1 MEKNMANNLKSNN
14 QDQVIQDLLSRLDW
28 FDAERRKLNRRL
40 AEMEQKITLQE
51 REISGREQR
60 IKELE
65 SQLAGVNA
73 QLSKLPQVD
82 LQLAKFKD
90 EIVQMIEQY
99 DQRRIKAEGE
109 MDRLRRIEQES
120 TARAIAE
127 IRKELTQIPALRNDM
142 ELRTAEESRL
152 ANLIGQQRNQIDS
165 LRNQQENLDSSFGFL
180 EEREKHSAKQV
191 SQLQTEI
198 LEINKKWEPIYTRL
212 DTLNNNVLRLEGSLS
227 GINERLTAI
236 QNSTKNWMEQVQ
248 IGEYERNQKLDK
260 WRLLIEEQADALT
273 GFRKEWIQFSDQYKE
288 AKMAVQT
295 LSQWQEDIQKQQR
308 EANELLRIESG
319 RLQSRWDD
327 FVQDSEKKWRSRN
340 TDSDQRWATINRHQ
354 SNVLEQITAL
364 DEKIKKLSDQKD
376 LLWRV
381 QSAQADALKRFPL
394 MWVEEVEKAIAQ
406 DPNRRRQPALIPM
419 REELESE

>member
-1 MEKNMANNLKSNN
+1 MAINGKNNN
-14 QDQVIQDLLSRLDW
+14 QDQVIKDLLSRLDW
-28 FDAERRKLNRRL
+28 FDAERRKLNRRM

-73 QLSKLPQVD
+73 QFNKLPQVD

-120 TARAIAE
+120 TARAISE
-127 IRKELTQIPALRNDM
+127 IRKELTQIPNLRSDM

-152 ANLIGQQRNQIDS
+152 ANLIGQQRSQIDS
-165 LRNQQENLDSSFGFL
+165 LRNQQESLDSSFGFL
-180 EEREKHSAKQV
+180 EEREKHSAKQI

-212 DTLNNNVLRLEGSLS
+212 DTLNNSMLRLEGTLD
-227 GINERLTAI
+227 GINERLAAI

-260 WRLLIEEQADALT
+260 WRLLIEEQATALE
-273 GFRKEWIQFSDQYKE
+273 GFRKEWVRFSDQYKE

-295 LSQWQEDIQKQQR
+295 LGQWQEDIQKQQR
-308 EANELLRIESG
+308 ESSELLRIESS

-327 FVQDSEKKWRSRN
+327 FVQEDDKKWRSRS

-354 SNVLEQITAL
+354 SNVFEQLTTLE
-364 DEKIKKLSDQKD
+364 EKIKKLADQKD

-419 REELESE
+419 REEFETE

>member
-1 MEKNMANNLKSNN
+1 MAINGKNNN
-14 QDQVIQDLLSRLDW
+14 QDQVIKDLLSRLDW
-28 FDAERRKLNRRL
+28 FDAERRKLNRRM

-73 QLSKLPQVD
+73 QFNKLPQVD

-120 TARAIAE
+120 TARAISE
-127 IRKELTQIPALRNDM
+127 IRKELTQIPNLRSDM

-152 ANLIGQQRNQIDS
+152 ANLIGQQRSQIDS

-212 DTLNNNVLRLEGSLS
+212 DTLNNSMLRLEGTLD
-227 GINERLTAI
+227 GINERLAAI

-260 WRLLIEEQADALT
+260 WRLLIEEQATALE
-273 GFRKEWIQFSDQYKE
+273 GFRKEWVRFSDQYKE

-295 LSQWQEDIQKQQR
+295 LGQWQEDIQKQQR
-308 EANELLRIESG
+308 ESSELLRIESS

-327 FVQDSEKKWRSRN
+327 FVQEDDKKWRSRS

-354 SNVLEQITAL
+354 SNVFEQLTTLE
-364 DEKIKKLSDQKD
+364 EKIKKLADQKD

-419 REELESE
+419 REEFETE